1 MTIATQNAQP
11 LIMIVDDS
19 SSVRQQFQLAFKTEN
34 LNVIGFPDAE
44 SALAHLHLI
53 DHGICAAVLDY
64 RLPGMDGL
72 ALAREMR
79 AHPHWTT
86 NPILMCSTTTDAL
99 TLKKAKEVG
108 VDGWAVKP
116 FHPRKF
122 ISTLR
127 SLMDRETPRST

>member
-1 MTIATQNAQP
+1 
-11 LIMIVDDS
+11 
-19 SSVRQQFQLAFKTEN
+19 
-34 LNVIGFPDAE
+34 
-44 SALAHLHLI
+44 
-53 DHGICAAVLDY
+53 VLDY

-72 ALAREMR
+72 ALARKMR

-86 NPILMCSTTTDAL
+86 NPIVMCSTTTDSL
-99 TLKKAKEVG
+99 TLKKTKEVG

-127 SLMDRETPRST
+127 SLMDRETARST